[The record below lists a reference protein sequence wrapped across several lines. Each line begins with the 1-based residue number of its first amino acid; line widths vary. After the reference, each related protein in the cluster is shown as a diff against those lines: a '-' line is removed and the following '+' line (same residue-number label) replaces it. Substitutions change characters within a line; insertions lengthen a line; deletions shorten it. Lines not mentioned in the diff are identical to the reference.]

1 MNTKSTYNKILFSS
15 ISIILV
21 SIALFYLSVTR
32 LHILCSDC
40 NIEINKNDNANIVA
54 YKLVE
59 KNVLSEPYSFLL
71 ASKLL
76 FLDKLIK
83 PGKYDLSDISN
94 MKQLLLRITSSEYD
108 YTSITIPEGWTVSQI
123 AQKLDKSNLAD
134 SLSFKILCSDN
145 NFINELK
152 LSGISNLEGY
162 LFPETYF
169 ISSNQNEKQIITM
182 MVNQFKKIVTSHQF
196 NYEKYD
202 FNFHDLI
209 TLASIVQGE
218 ARDINEM
225 STISSVFHNRLN
237 KNMYLDANATIQY
250 IIPGENR
257 RLRNKDLE
265 INNRYNTYK
274 YKGLPPGPINN
285 PGLDAIIAASK
296 PLTTDFLY
304 FVKDPENLGKHVFNK
319 TFKDHEKARKKYLK
333 DLRINGF
340 K

>member
-1 MNTKSTYNKILFSS
+1 MLKIKTAFY
-15 ISIILV
+15 IIIQF
-21 SIALFYLSVTR
+21 IALVIISCSSQEYTTAKLAIQQSDFTKAAEWLPKAMEIEPNNPEIPLVLAIEIFAKNSEWSDMKKMFDRSMGIDPEKVIELRGSFLSVK
-32 LHILCSDC
+32 
-40 NIEINKNDNANIVA
+40 EAVDNYTDFYWAKEFNA
-54 YKLVE
+54 GVE
-59 KNVLSEPYSFLL
+59 
-71 ASKLL
+71 
-76 FLDKLIK
+76 
-83 PGKYDLSDISN
+83 
-94 MKQLLLRITSSEYD
+94 
-108 YTSITIPEGWTVSQI
+108 
-123 AQKLDKSNLAD
+123 
-134 SLSFKILCSDN
+134 
-145 NFINELK
+145 
-152 LSGISNLEGY
+152 
-162 LFPETYF
+162 
-169 ISSNQNEKQIITM
+169 
-182 MVNQFKKIVTSHQF
+182 QFKKIVHSNQF